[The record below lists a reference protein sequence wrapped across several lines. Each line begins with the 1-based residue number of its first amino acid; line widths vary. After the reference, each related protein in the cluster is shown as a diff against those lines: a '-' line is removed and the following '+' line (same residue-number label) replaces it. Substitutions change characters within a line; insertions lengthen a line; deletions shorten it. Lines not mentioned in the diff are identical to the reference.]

1 VTRQILK
8 PRKLSVPE
16 DLILGYSTRLGGVS
30 HGSFAGLNMSA
41 NTGDDPLSVEQN
53 RMAFLQDL
61 GVRELDLAKPG
72 QIHSARVLPALKPG
86 VYPECDALITSR
98 RGIFLSIL
106 TADCIPV
113 LIWSDQSSAVA
124 AVHAGWR
131 GSETGILT
139 KVVEGLKREY
149 GIDPGS
155 LYMCIGPGLR
165 QQNFEVGQEFKAK
178 FPKAYLSE
186 LEGRLYFD
194 NAGLLR
200 DQARACGLESE
211 NIEDLDICSFQDEQR
226 FYSHRRDGQ
235 QTGRMLALI
244 GRRYDDS

>member
-1 VTRQILK
+1 
-8 PRKLSVPE
+8 
-16 DLILGYSTRLGGVS
+16 
-30 HGSFAGLNMSA
+30 
-41 NTGDDPLSVEQN
+41 
-53 RMAFLQDL
+53 
-61 GVRELDLAKPG
+61 
-72 QIHSARVLPALKPG
+72 
-86 VYPECDALITSR
+86 
-98 RGIFLSIL
+98 
-106 TADCIPV
+106 
-113 LIWSDQSSAVA
+113 
-124 AVHAGWR
+124 
-131 GSETGILT
+131 
-139 KVVEGLKREY
+139 
-149 GIDPGS
+149 
-155 LYMCIGPGLR
+155 MCIGPGLR